1 MAHSGHPLIPGKL
14 DRQMVIG
21 ALKATGS
28 SDRDVLYA
36 RKEELLADMS
46 GAASNFR
53 AWGMI
58 VSGAVLTLTII
69 GGIIGIPA
77 MLFGIWMRAKL
88 KKNTELTEAAFNEYL
103 RSSGVSSEVA
113 AL

>member
-14 DRQMVIG
+14 DRRIVIG

-46 GAASNFR
+46 GAASTFR
-53 AWGMI
+53 AWALI
-58 VSGAVLTLTII
+58 VCGAVLTLTII
-69 GGIIGIPA
+69 GGVVGIPA

-88 KKNTELTEAAFNEYL
+88 TKNTALTEAAFDEYL
-103 RSSGVSSEVA
+103 RSVGVSSQVA